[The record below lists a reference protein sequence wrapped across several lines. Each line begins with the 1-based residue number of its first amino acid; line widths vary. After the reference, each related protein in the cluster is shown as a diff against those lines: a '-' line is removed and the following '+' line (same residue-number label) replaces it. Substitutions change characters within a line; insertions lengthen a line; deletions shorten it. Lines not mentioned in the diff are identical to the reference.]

1 MASPA
6 DGSVLVCD
14 RPAPSPGTGEVL
26 VRVRAA
32 GLNAADILQA
42 TGSYPAPP
50 GSPPDILGLELAGE
64 VVALGQGARR
74 FAVGDR
80 VMAVVGGG
88 AQAEW
93 AVMHERVAMAVPEPL
108 GWAEAGGFPE
118 AFTTA
123 HDALFTQ
130 CHLQLGESLLVH
142 AAAGGV
148 GTAAVQL
155 AVAAGTRVVATVRRR
170 ELRPAVEALGAVA
183 VAPDGFADLGPF
195 DVVLELVGA
204 PNLAAD
210 IDCLATGGRIVVIG
224 VGGGHKAEVSLV
236 KLMSRRAEIR
246 GSTLRA
252 RSLEDKAQAA
262 RRMEAHVL
270 PLVAAGRVRPLVHE
284 TFSLEEAPRAH
295 ESFARGG
302 KLGKVV
308 LELGRSSH
316 RRSRPRGCTAEP
328 GAESASRSPGA
339 RPHR

>member
-1 MASPA
+1 MRAVTMASPA

-32 GLNAADILQA
+32 GLNAADLLQA
-42 TGSYPAPP
+42 RGAYPAPP

-64 VVALGQGARR
+64 VAALGQGARR

-93 AVMHERVAMAVPEPL
+93 AVVHERAAMPVPDPSPGPSPAEALVTGRAPGGL
-108 GWAEAGGFPE
+108 GWAGAGGFPE

-123 HDALFTQ
+123 HDALFSQ
-130 CHLQLGESLLVH
+130 CRLQLGESLLVH

-155 AVAAGTRVVATVRRR
+155 AVAASARVVATVRNPD
-170 ELRPAVEALGAVA
+170 LRPSVAALGAA
-183 VAPDGFADLGPF
+183 VTAPDGFTELGPF

-236 KLMSRRAEIR
+236 ALMSRRAEIR

-270 PLVAAGRVRPLVHE
+270 PLMAAGRVRPLVHE
-284 TFSLEEAPRAH
+284 TFSLEEAPRAY

-308 LELGRSSH
+308 LVTG
-316 RRSRPRGCTAEP
+316 SRPT
-328 GAESASRSPGA
+328 
-339 RPHR
+339 